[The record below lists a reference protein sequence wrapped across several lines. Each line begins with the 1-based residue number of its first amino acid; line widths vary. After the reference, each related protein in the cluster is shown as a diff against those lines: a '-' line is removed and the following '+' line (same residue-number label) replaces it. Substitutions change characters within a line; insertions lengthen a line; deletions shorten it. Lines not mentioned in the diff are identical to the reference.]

1 MKNATAETLTAGAWG
16 LHLSSFIMQSM
27 PYLQAASL
35 ILAILVSLLTIRKL
49 IRESN
54 DKKKK

>member
-49 IRESN
+49 IKESN